1 MNDCEQQV
9 FFLQKEVL
17 EWEKKFLDVCEEG
30 VPGLTIYYFT
40 LRSYDDV
47 GGGAIQNDVRFIT
60 MGYVL
65 VITYLTLALGKF
77 NCRDY
82 KVSPCSYISK

>member
-1 MNDCEQQV
+1 MGDCEQQV
-9 FFLQKEVL
+9 LLQKEVL
-17 EWEKKFLDVCEEG
+17 EWEKKFLDVSEEG
-30 VPGLTIYYFT
+30 VPGLNIYYFT
-40 LRSYDDV
+40 LRSYEDV
-47 GGGAIQNDVRFIT
+47 GGGAIQNDVRFII

-82 KVSPCSYISK
+82 KVSPSSYISK